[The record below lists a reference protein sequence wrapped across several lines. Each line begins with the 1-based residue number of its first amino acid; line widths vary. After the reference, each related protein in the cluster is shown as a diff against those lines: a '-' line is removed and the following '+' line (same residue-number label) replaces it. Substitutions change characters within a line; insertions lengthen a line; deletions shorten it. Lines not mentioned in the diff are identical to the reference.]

1 MDMRTREWSL
11 QEYFQMFFPSTYG
24 VSVIE
29 TSQEPRQISLFVG
42 NPEKQMTAIHSAP
55 LTDFLD
61 ICSMAEIAASL
72 RDQLKRPRL
81 ELVD

>member
-1 MDMRTREWSL
+1 MDMHTREWDL
-11 QEYFQMFFPSTYG
+11 LEYFQMFFPSTYG
-24 VSVIE
+24 VTVIE
-29 TSQEPRQISLFVG
+29 TGGEPKHIALFVN
-42 NPEKQMTAIHSAP
+42 NPERQVTASHSAA

-72 RDQLKRPRL
+72 RDRLKRPHL